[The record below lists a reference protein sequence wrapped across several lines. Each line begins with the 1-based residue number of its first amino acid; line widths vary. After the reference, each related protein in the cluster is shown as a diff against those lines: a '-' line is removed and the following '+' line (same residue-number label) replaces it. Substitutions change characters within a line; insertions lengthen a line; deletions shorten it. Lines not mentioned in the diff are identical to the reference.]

1 VRVVA
6 VGARLVEIGQ
16 VASATIALSAATV
29 RSRFL
34 VILGYANFHAP
45 HDARAAA
52 YRWLAEQARDG
63 ELAVVVEQVA
73 LRDIEHA
80 WERQRSA
87 VDRKLVVTF

>member
-1 VRVVA
+1 MV
-6 VGARLVEIGQ
+6 L
-16 VASATIALSAATV
+16 
-29 RSRFL
+29 
-34 VILGYANFHAP
+34 NFHAP

-80 WERQRSA
+80 WERQRSRRRPQA
-87 VDRKLVVTF
+87 RGHLLTEGEGSPRTANPERPQGSSLERMAPR